1 MGKNFALLLVILL
14 LSVMG
19 LGSVCVLPVKAQYQ
33 GFITIN
39 ADGSVSPPTVLIQR
53 IGDTYI
59 VTGNLNITTSNIGG
73 RIMVQRNNSVVEGN
87 GYFVGQILLSHVF
100 NVTVKSFVITI
111 AVYTQE
117 PHGYNGITAEDSSN
131 VTIANN
137 TIAGLRGIYQ
147 LLGGMY
153 AGIYVKGG
161 HSNTIAGNTLVNNEH
176 CLYFSGTENNI
187 VIENNIISNQT
198 DLIGSEIVFER
209 SVNNMIFHNNIDY
222 IFTWHIPVG
231 ICNSS
236 NIWDIGFPAGGNY
249 WSYYHGKEIEN
260 SGIGD
265 TPYIIDANNTDR
277 YPLMKPFN
285 STFFRL
291 QTTAP
296 KILFEFSV
304 NQTFRESN
312 VPLVFSVNIFS
323 SNKALNWTGYS
334 LDGQQNITIPGKG
347 LQINAT
353 LGNLTNGLHGVT
365 VYANDTFG
373 NMGAATINL
382 NVVKPEL
389 FPLVT
394 VVIISVVVAF
404 VVVVGLMIYFRK
416 YKHKQIE
423 KPENQ
428 PSA

>member
-249 WSYYHGKEIEN
+249 WSYYHGKEIDN

-265 TPYIIDANNTDR
+265 IPYFVDANNTDR
-277 YPLMKPFN
+277 YPLMRPFN
-285 STFFRL
+285 STFFNL

-334 LDGQQNITIPGKG
+334 LDGQENVTINGNTTLIG
-347 LQINAT
+347 LSSGQHSII
-353 LGNLTNGLHGVT
+353 

-373 NMGAATINL
+373 NMGASESVSFTIAQ
-382 NVVKPEL
+382 P
-389 FPLVT
+389 FPT
-394 VVIISVVVAF
+394 DTIIAISVAIAVI
-404 VVVVGLMIYFRK
+404 VVVGFLVYLK
-416 YKHKQIE
+416 KHRR
-423 KPENQ
+423 
-428 PSA
+428 AV